1 MGIYIGPEGARK
13 GQIIVVQK
21 EIEQNP
27 DHEIIE
33 RKGLGHPDTICDALA
48 VKLSQNYA
56 KYTVENCDGI
66 ILHHQFDKVMIIG
79 GKADVT
85 WGHGEFLEPVLV
97 NIAGRISRS
106 YLGRQIPTDE
116 IVQETVRSYFAENLP
131 LLNLDDDL
139 KINDFL
145 TSSAGPGTIRESR
158 GAIKNMFDPVAK
170 NAVRGYEE
178 LVANDTSYCIGYA
191 PFSELE
197 NAVLETERY
206 LNSKPLKKKYPWLGS
221 DIKLMAVR
229 HKKAVDITI
238 CIPQIA
244 RYVRS
249 LEEYQSNLEIASQ
262 EVMNILLQY
271 YSADNINLSVNTKDD
286 YEKRNVYLTV
296 TGASLSG
303 DIGVVG
309 RGNRPNGLITANR
322 PMSIEGTCGK
332 NPRYYSGFIYA
343 VASRKI
349 ADRVCS
355 ETQKPCVVEI
365 VSQNGG
371 DLLRPWKT
379 FVITGFN
386 DERLVEELVRR
397 EFQKVPEITK
407 EFLKGSI
414 ITY

>member
-1 MGIYIGPEGARK
+1 MGVYIGPEGARK
-13 GQIIVVQK
+13 GQIIIVQK

-56 KYTVENCDGI
+56 RYTVENCDGM

-79 GKADVT
+79 GKTDVT

-106 YLGRQIPTDE
+106 YLDRQIPTDE
-116 IVQETVRSYFAENLP
+116 IVQETVKSYFAENFSLFD
-131 LLNLDDDL
+131 LDADL
-139 KINDFL
+139 KINNFL

-158 GAIKNMFDPVAK
+158 GAIKNMFNPVDK
-170 NAVRGYEE
+170 GAVRGYEE

-191 PFSELE
+191 PLSRLE

-206 LNSKPLKKKYPWLGS
+206 LNSKSLKEKYLWLGS
-221 DIKLMAVR
+221 DIKIMAVK
-229 HKKAVDITI
+229 HKEAVDMTI

-244 RYVRS
+244 KYVHS

-262 EVMNILLQY
+262 EVMNMLSQY
-271 YSADNINLSVNTKDD
+271 FSPANINLSVNTKDD
-286 YEKRNVYLTV
+286 YEKCNVYLTV

-371 DLLRPWKT
+371 DLLQPWKT

-386 DERLVEELVRR
+386 DEGLIKELVRQ
-397 EFQKVPEITK
+397 EFQKIPKITE